1 LNISSN
7 GGLTIVA
14 VVRFTGTAGSNER
27 IVDLGSGAG
36 NNSIVLARYATSAS
50 LSFLIHNGQNK
61 SDEHIFPD
69 AIVQDMWLTV
79 VVRYRASTGK
89 YVVTVNNATGYA
101 GIFSAAVTD
110 RTVSRTWIGKGQNN
124 EAYFNGDIAGVYV
137 LDEYLSAETTSA
149 IVEAMVWGQDFTAG
163 STLRIDCFAG
173 TYSTA
178 AGASSVS
185 TCLACGAGTYSTGGA
200 STCLACGAGT
210 YSTEFGASSASTCLA
225 CPSNSSSP
233 AGSSVVTNCTCNA
246 GYSGSDGD
254 TCI

>member
-1 LNISSN
+1 
-7 GGLTIVA
+7 
-14 VVRFTGTAGSNER
+14 
-27 IVDLGSGAG
+27 
-36 NNSIVLARYATSAS
+36 
-50 LSFLIHNGQNK
+50 
-61 SDEHIFPD
+61 
-69 AIVQDMWLTV
+69 MCLTV
-79 VVRYRASTGK
+79 VVRYRVSTRE
-89 YVVTVNNATGYA
+89 YVVTVNNDTDYTG
-101 GIFSAAVTD
+101 ILSTSVTD
-110 RTVSRTWIGKGQNN
+110 RPVSRTWIGKGQIN
-124 EAYFNGDIAGVYV
+124 EAYLNDDMTGVFV

-149 IVEAMVWGQDFTAG
+149 IVEAMLWGQDFTAG

-200 STCLACGAGT
+200 STCLTCGAGT

-246 GYSGSDGD
+246 GYSRSDGD